1 MELNYISN
9 FVKSA
14 CKKNFL
20 QIFSQIILLNF
31 LFNFLKSANITNF
44 FQIFYVI
51 LYLFKI
57 HLHNR
62 EIWTVCF
69 SKVMVGAGRFV
80 ALCLNPR
87 RDIWEQSLTI
97 LVNLSKH
104 GPLRPSLG
112 NSGQCAEI
120 WWIRIRILSR
130 IRILD
135 L

>member
-1 MELNYISN
+1 MKASKVFRVNIYLPVVIYGTQERNMGSRDFGNI
-9 FVKSA
+9 
-14 CKKNFL
+14 
-20 QIFSQIILLNF
+20 IF
-31 LFNFLKSANITNF
+31 
-44 FQIFYVI
+44 
-51 LYLFKI
+51 
-57 HLHNR
+57 
-62 EIWTVCF
+62 CF

-120 WWIRIRILSR
+120 WRIRIRILSR
-130 IRILD
+130 IRIHKPRLASAIQVSVQRFGGSGSESFPGSGSKI
-135 L
+135 